1 MEWTDVGIVLGVR
14 RHGEAHALVELMTA
28 AHGRHLGL
36 VRGGASHK
44 MRPILQAGNGVR
56 ATWRARLHEHLGYY
70 AIEGTMLR
78 AERLMRSA
86 SASYGI
92 QTLAALLRLLPERD
106 PHEEIYRA
114 LLGISDHLDEPGLA
128 SSLIV
133 RFELALLAELG
144 FGLDLSNCAASGEE
158 SELVYV
164 SPKSGRAVSRAAG
177 EPWKERLLSL
187 PAFLRGDDT
196 RPSAGDI
203 AAGFA
208 LTEFFLAR
216 RVLEPRGLELPEARA
231 SLIAALAREAA

>member
-1 MEWTDVGIVLGVR
+1 ME
-14 RHGEAHALVELMTA
+14 
-28 AHGRHLGL
+28 
-36 VRGGASHK
+36 
-44 MRPILQAGNGVR
+44 
-56 ATWRARLHEHLGYY
+56 
-70 AIEGTMLR
+70 LR
-78 AERLMRSA
+78 AERLMCSA
-86 SASYGI
+86 PASYGI

-114 LLGISDHLDEPGLA
+114 LLAIADHLDEPGLA

-164 SPKSGRAVSRAAG
+164 SPKSGRAVGRLAG

-187 PAFLRGDDT
+187 PAFLCGDEK
-196 RPSAGDI
+196 RPSPGDI

-216 RVLEPRGLELPEARA
+216 RVFEPRGLEMPEARV
-231 SLIAALAREAA
+231 SLIAALARETKAA